1 MNRLRRLFLRCAPI
15 LVVTVALLGFGA
27 RPAEAQYY
35 GYGYPGYGGGFGMGG
50 YPYALGGYGN
60 GVGLGGYGYGVG
72 GYGYGIGG
80 YGYGSY
86 PAGYQYGYT
95 PFLGSIP
102 GYNMGMPYGWTGP
115 GSWNPLFGVGT
126 TPLAVESALTER
138 YMFGR
143 GLRTNG
149 R

>member
-1 MNRLRRLFLRCAPI
+1 MNQLRSLLLRSTPI
-15 LVVTVALLGFGA
+15 FVVSLALLAAGVQSVK
-27 RPAEAQYY
+27 AQYF
-35 GYGYPGYGGGFGMGG
+35 GSGYPGYGYGSG
-50 YPYALGGYGN
+50 YP
-60 GVGLGGYGYGVG
+60 GYGYGGYG
-72 GYGYGIGG
+72 GYGVAGYPYMLGA
-80 YGYGSY
+80 YGYGSGLY
-86 PAGYQYGYT
+86 PGYTYGYT
-95 PFLGSIP
+95 AFNGVIP

-138 YMFGR
+138 YMIGR